1 MGRRVTR
8 KPKHEALYKHA
19 RKVYVRDTA
28 AMTNWVSNNYD
39 EVWDRYTAWRGFY
52 LQAFVWCEDTA
63 FDSPYDRDTV
73 AKVLAAT
80 SPLKSWG
87 QNKAITKR
95 VIEGAPVIAQ
105 PLTTNRKLLVDKIL
119 LDPTMPFPES
129 GVKTWN
135 FYHNIVNPWGRDH
148 VTIDRH
154 MIRPV
159 LNRVSCSRLEYDAIA
174 DAVKSVASNF
184 VMAPPTMQAALWSWY
199 RTDGGVKE
207 DRL

>member
-1 MGRRVTR
+1 MARRVTR
-8 KPKHEALYKHA
+8 KPKHQDLFEHA
-19 RKVYVRDTA
+19 KKVYNRDVIRIQA
-28 AMTNWVSNNYD
+28 WSLESD
-39 EVWDRYTAWRGFY
+39 ENGARTSSWSSFYWDARE
-52 LQAFVWCEDTA
+52 WCWDVADNAGAQLE
-63 FDSPYDRDTV
+63 TV

-87 QNKAITKR
+87 QNKAIAKR
-95 VIEGAPVIAQ
+95 IIEGAPVIAQ

-129 GVKTWN
+129 GIKTWN
-135 FYHNIVNPWGRDH
+135 FYHNIVDPWLPN

-159 LNRVSCSRLEYDAIA
+159 LGRVSCSRLEYDAIA
-174 DAVKSVASNF
+174 DAVRWVARRQYC
-184 VMAPPTMQAALWSWY
+184 APSSIQASLWGWY
-199 RTDGGVKE
+199 RTDGGRKP